1 MALIEALHWTLPP
14 GVRAVC
20 STRVG
25 GVSSPPFDS
34 FNLGSHVGDNPR
46 SVLANRQRFTT
57 QLGTAR
63 PVFLQQIHGV
73 EVVMLERDTPDGVV
87 ADACLALESDLACT
101 IMVAD
106 CLPILLTDRHGRA
119 VAAAHA
125 GWRGLVHGVVDN
137 TLAQMCKQACV
148 SPSDVLVWLGPCI
161 GPSAFEVG
169 DDVRDAFLAHDPL
182 AAEHFK
188 AREQHR
194 GKWFADL
201 PGLARQRLA
210 CLGVHAISGNDGSAS
225 WCTVHQSSRFFS
237 YRRDGITGRFAA
249 CIWINR

>member
-25 GVSSPPFDS
+25 GVSAPPFDS
-34 FNLGSHVGDNPR
+34 FNLGSHVGDDPR
-46 SVLANRQRFTT
+46 SVAANRQLLKT
-57 QLGTAR
+57 QLGAAR
-63 PVFLQQIHGV
+63 PVFLQQVHGV
-73 EVVMLERDTPDGVV
+73 EVVMLDRDTPNGVV
-87 ADACLALESDLACT
+87 ADACMSVESDQACT

-137 TLAQMCKQACV
+137 TLAQLCTQACV
-148 SPSDVLVWLGPCI
+148 TPADVLVWLGPCI
-161 GPSAFEVG
+161 GSTAFEVG
-169 DDVRDAFLAHDPL
+169 ADVRDAFLAHDT
-182 AAEHFK
+182 AATDHFK
-188 AREQHR
+188 PREHQT

-210 CLGVHAISGNDGSAS
+210 SLGVSAISGNDGGVS

-249 CIWINR
+249 CIWISR

>member
-20 STRVG
+20 STRAG
-25 GVSSPPFDS
+25 GASSPPFES
-34 FNLGSHVGDNPR
+34 FNLGSHVGDDPR
-46 SVLANRQRFTT
+46 SVAANRQLLKT
-57 QLGTAR
+57 QLGSAR
-63 PVFLQQIHGV
+63 PVFLQQVHGV
-73 EVVMLERDTPDGVV
+73 DMVALDRDTPDGVV
-87 ADACLALESDLACT
+87 ADACLAVDADLACT

-125 GWRGLVHGVVDN
+125 GWRGLAHGVVDN
-137 TLAQMCKQACV
+137 TLAQLCRQACV
-148 SPSDVLVWLGPCI
+148 APSEVLVWLGPCI
-161 GPSAFEVG
+161 GPTAFEVG
-169 DDVRDAFLAHDPL
+169 ADVRDAFLAHD
-182 AAEHFK
+182 ASATEHFK
-188 AREQHR
+188 PREQHQ
-194 GKWFADL
+194 GKWFANL

-210 CLGVHAISGNDGSAS
+210 SLGVSAISGNDGGFS

-249 CIWINR
+249 CIWISR